1 MQGWLHEV
9 LCAAFACIH
18 YCVPLTHQSVCVLLT
33 AIGLSCRDLAQ
44 RQAAELSR
52 QLRELSAQM
61 QTVLSTVVA
70 LGTDGSGGG
79 GGGGGGGG
87 VDLGGG
93 GGDDVNVSYSSAM
106 HSSFVTG
113 ERGGGGQFGH
123 PHTHTL

>member
-1 MQGWLHEV
+1 MQGGLHEV
-9 LCAAFACIH
+9 LCTAFACIH
-18 YCVPLTHQSVCVLLT
+18 YCVPLTHQSACVLLP
-33 AIGLSCRDLAQ
+33 AVGLCCRDLAQ

-87 VDLGGG
+87 
-93 GGDDVNVSYSSAM
+93 DVNVSYSSAM